1 MGINLFLKN
10 KDGTRT
16 NEVYNLLNLFITE
29 LLVIV
34 PLTVKL
40 LIGPGKVPNI
50 ES

>member
-1 MGINLFLKN
+1 MGINLFLIN
-10 KDGTRT
+10 KDGNRT
-16 NEVYNLLNLFITE
+16 NEVYNLLNLFFIE

-40 LIGPGKVPNI
+40 LICPVKVLGI